1 MAIQLSNTFSKP
13 IVLFSL
19 LWGYVMFSALAVAS
33 VSHMSRVHYGMLEQ
47 AKKQHFDLK
56 GEASRIALEYQAL
69 ASLAQIEQRA
79 ADELQMQVVKPDR
92 MVVVK

>member
-13 IVLFSL
+13 IALFSL
-19 LWGYVMFSALAVAS
+19 LWGCVMFSALAVVS

-56 GEASRIALEYQAL
+56 GEASRICLLYTSPSPRDA
-69 ASLAQIEQRA
+69 
-79 ADELQMQVVKPDR
+79 
-92 MVVVK
+92 